1 MMLRLPLRNS
11 SREFVDHPPLGANG
25 SGRGFRTG
33 LAVLLALI
41 LNTGF
46 QGHADSVP
54 ELRRGNFALS
64 QEDRSYWAFQPLA
77 PAAVPGGAAVQGASS
92 PVDAFLNAR
101 LSALQLRANPRA
113 SPRAQV
119 RRLWM
124 DLLGL
129 TPDCRVVAAFER
141 DPSDTAWAALV
152 DQCLASP
159 RYGER
164 WGRHWLDLVRYAESN
179 GYERDGPKPNA
190 WRYRDYVVGA
200 FNQDKPYDQF
210 IREQLA
216 GDEMAGD
223 SPSPAWEE
231 SAWRNAIIATGF
243 YRLHVWD
250 DEPDSTVAAEYD
262 DLDDIL
268 VTTSTAFLGLT
279 LGCARCHDHKFDP
292 ISQSDYYSFLSFFR
306 GLDPY
311 GQHKTGGGGRG
322 TGRIERPLAS
332 ASALRQWQEQKQA
345 RVAALRERLKSAGD
359 ADRKALESELK
370 TAENASPP
378 FDVALAAVEIGGR
391 AKETHRLYRGDPQSP
406 RELVDPAFP
415 SVLGTPPPRIPDPGT
430 GAGTSGR
437 RRVLADWIASAD
449 NPLTARVLVN
459 RVWQHHF
466 GSGLVSTPDDFGR
479 TGQRPTHPELLD
491 FLAREFV
498 ADGWSVKRLHRRILL
513 SEAYRR
519 SSDTA
524 NSSAL
529 AADEA
534 NTLLWRQNLRR
545 VESEVIRDNLLLAS
559 GELNFRSGGPSVFPT
574 LPPEVHGTQDSA
586 GKGWAD
592 SSAEDQ
598 MRRSVYLVVKRAL
611 KVPLLECLD
620 FANSASSSGT
630 RTVTTTAPQALMLL
644 NDPFVHQRAAALAT
658 RVEREISGQGGDP
671 IRQLYEIVLQRTPSS
686 SEREV
691 AEALLKEGQDRE
703 TRGGNPD
710 ARRVAMESL
719 SRVMLNLNEFIY
731 VE

>member
-1 MMLRLPLRNS
+1 MILHSSPRDSSGIPGDDS
-11 SREFVDHPPLGANG
+11 SRGTNRI
-25 SGRGFRTG
+25 GRGFRAG
-33 LAVLLALI
+33 AVVLLVLF
-41 LNTGF
+41 LSPRMTGRCDP
-46 QGHADSVP
+46 AP
-54 ELRRGNFALS
+54 ELRRGAFALS
-64 QEDRSYWAFQPLA
+64 TEDRAYWAFQPLE
-77 PAAVPGGAAVQGASS
+77 PRAVPSGASAQGAAN
-92 PVDAFLNAR
+92 PVDAFVNDQ
-101 LSALQLRANPRA
+101 LSARQLRANPRA
-113 SPRAQV
+113 TPREQV

-129 TPDCRVVAAFER
+129 APDRRVVAEFER
-141 DPSDTAWAALV
+141 NPSDVAWARLV

-190 WRYRDYVVGA
+190 WRYRDYVVRS

-216 GDEMAGD
+216 GDEIVGD
-223 SPSPAWEE
+223 APSPEWNE
-231 SAWRNAIIATGF
+231 SAWRDAIIATGF

-292 ISQSDYYSFLSFFR
+292 ISQADYYSFLSFFR

-332 ASALRQWQEQKQA
+332 ASALQQWQDQKRG
-345 RVAALRERLKSAGD
+345 RVEALRERLKSAGD
-359 ADRKALESELK
+359 GDRKALESELK
-370 TAENASPP
+370 AAENAPAP
-378 FDVALAAVEIGGR
+378 FEVALAAVEIGAR
-391 AKETHRLYRGDPQSP
+391 AKDTQVLHRGDPQSP
-406 RELVDPAFP
+406 RERVSPAFP
-415 SVLGTPPPRIPDPGT
+415 AVLGTPIPYIPDPGPR
-430 GAGTSGR
+430 AGSSGR
-437 RRVLADWIASAD
+437 RRVLADWIASAN

-479 TGQRPTHPELLD
+479 TGLRPTHSELLD

-498 ADGWSVKRLHRRILL
+498 ADGWSVKRLHRRLL
-513 SEAYRR
+513 LTEAYRR

-524 NSSAL
+524 NPGAL
-529 AADEA
+529 SADEG

-545 VESEVIRDNLLLAS
+545 LEAEAIRDNLLLAA
-559 GELNFRSGGPSVFPT
+559 GELNYRTGGPSVYPT
-574 LPPEVHGTQDSA
+574 LPAEVHGTQDSA

-598 MRRSVYLVVKRAL
+598 RRRSVYLVVKRAL

-620 FANSASSSGT
+620 FANSASPSGT

-644 NDPFVHQRAAALAT
+644 NDRFVHERAAALGL
-658 RVEREISGQGGDP
+658 RVESESRAQGGDF
-671 IRQLYEIVLQRTPSS
+671 ILHLYEIVLQRPPSP
-686 SEREV
+686 SERAV
-691 AEALLKEGQDRE
+691 AESVLEDG
-703 TRGGNPD
+703 RGLPGR
-710 ARRVAMESL
+710 AAMESL
-719 SRVMLNLNEFIY
+719 CRVVLNLNEFIY

>member
-1 MMLRLPLRNS
+1 MKRPTS
-11 SREFVDHPPLGANG
+11 PWDSFGKPEDHAPRGTNG
-25 SGRGFRTG
+25 FGRGIRARAAI
-33 LAVLLALI
+33 LWVLI
-41 LNTGF
+41 LSSGF
-46 QGHADSVP
+46 AGRSDPAP
-54 ELRRGNFALS
+54 ELRRGTFTLS
-64 QEDRSYWAFQPLA
+64 TEDRAYWAFQPLE
-77 PAAVPGGAAVQGASS
+77 PRAVPSGISVLGAAN
-92 PVDAFLNAR
+92 PVDAFLNDR
-101 LSALQLRANPRA
+101 LSAHQLRANPRA
-113 SPRAQV
+113 GPREQV

-129 TPDCRVVAAFER
+129 APDRQVVMEFER
-141 DPSDTAWAALV
+141 DPSDAAWARLV

-164 WGRHWLDLVRYAESN
+164 WGRHWLDVVRYAESN

-190 WRYRDYVVGA
+190 WRYRDYVVRS

-216 GDEMAGD
+216 GDETAGD
-223 SPSPAWEE
+223 APSPESDE
-231 SAWRNAIIATGF
+231 SAWRDAIIATGF

-268 VTTSTAFLGLT
+268 VTTGTAFLGIT
-279 LGCARCHDHKFDP
+279 IGCARCHDHKFDP
-292 ISQSDYYSFLSFFR
+292 ISQADYYSFLSFFR

-332 ASALRQWQEQKQA
+332 ASALHQWQEQKRA
-345 RVAALRERLKSAGD
+345 RVEALRERLKSAGD
-359 ADRKALESELK
+359 VDRKSLESELK
-370 TAENASPP
+370 AAENLPAP

-391 AKETHRLYRGDPQSP
+391 AKDTHVLHRGDPQSP
-406 RELVDPAFP
+406 RERVSPAFP
-415 SVLGTPPPRIPDPGT
+415 AVLGTSVPEIPDPGPR
-430 GAGTSGR
+430 AGTSGR
-437 RRVLADWIASAD
+437 RRVLADWIANAD

-466 GSGLVSTPDDFGR
+466 GTGLVPTPDDFGR
-479 TGQRPTHPELLD
+479 TGLRPTHPELLD

-513 SEAYRR
+513 TEAYRR

-524 NSSAL
+524 NPSAL
-529 AADEA
+529 DADEG

-545 VESEVIRDNLLLAS
+545 LEAEAIRDNLLLAS
-559 GELNFRSGGPSVFPT
+559 GELNCRSGGPSVYPT
-574 LPPEVHGTQDSA
+574 LPAEVHGTQDSS

-598 MRRSVYLVVKRAL
+598 LRRSVYLVVKRAL

-620 FANSASSSGT
+620 FANSASPSGT

-644 NDPFVHQRAAALAT
+644 NDRFVHERAAALAL
-658 RVEREISGQGGDP
+658 RVESETLAQGGDP
-671 IRQLYEIVLQRTPSS
+671 VLCLYEIVLQRPPSP
-686 SEREV
+686 SERTV
-691 AEALLKEGQDRE
+691 AESVLSNGRPLPGRAAL
-703 TRGGNPD
+703 
-710 ARRVAMESL
+710 ESL
-719 SRVMLNLNEFIY
+719 CRVVLNLNEFIY

>member
-1 MMLRLPLRNS
+1 MTPYAPPQDPFGNPEQDSPHWADRL
-11 SREFVDHPPLGANG
+11 
-25 SGRGFRTG
+25 GRRWAAKVA
-33 LAVLLALI
+33 LSLALT
-41 LNTGF
+41 LSSGF
-46 QGHADSVP
+46 PASSDSVP
-54 ELRRGNFALS
+54 ELRRGTFALS
-64 QEDRSYWAFQPLA
+64 QDDRAYWAFQPLE
-77 PAAVPGGAAVQGASS
+77 PRAVPVGISAQGAAN
-92 PVDAFLNAR
+92 PVDAFVNDR
-101 LSALQLRANPRA
+101 LSVRRLTANPRA
-113 SPRAQV
+113 DPREQV
-119 RRLWM
+119 RRLWF

-129 TPDCRVVAAFER
+129 APDRPVVAAFER
-141 DPSDTAWAALV
+141 DPSDVAWARLV

-190 WRYRDYVVGA
+190 WRYRDYVIRS

-216 GDEMAGD
+216 GDEIAGD
-223 SPSPAWEE
+223 SPSPSLEE
-231 SAWRNAIIATGF
+231 AAWRDAIIATGF

-268 VTTSTAFLGLT
+268 VTTGTAFLGIT

-292 ISQSDYYSFLSFFR
+292 ISQADYYSFLSFFR

-322 TGRIERPLAS
+322 TGRIDRPLAS
-332 ASALRQWQEQKQA
+332 TAALQQWQEQKRS
-345 RVAALRERLKSAGD
+345 RVEALQMRLKEAGD
-359 ADRKALESELK
+359 ADRKALETELK
-370 TAENASPP
+370 AAESAPAP

-391 AKETHRLYRGDPQSP
+391 AKETHVLHRGDPQSP
-406 RELVDPAFP
+406 RERVSPAFP
-415 SVLGTPPPRIPDPGT
+415 VVLGTPVPAIRDPGT

-466 GSGLVSTPDDFGR
+466 GSGLVPTPDDFGR
-479 TGQRPTHPELLD
+479 TGLRPTHPELLD

-498 ADGWSVKRLHRRILL
+498 MDGWSVKRLHRRILL

-519 SSDTA
+519 SSDA
-524 NSSAL
+524 HNPNAL
-529 AADEA
+529 AEDEG
-534 NTLLWRQNLRR
+534 NSLLWRQNLRR
-545 VESEVIRDNLLLAS
+545 LEAEVIRDNLLLAA
-559 GELNFRSGGPSVFPT
+559 GELNCRSGGPSVYPT
-574 LPPEVHGTQDSA
+574 LPAEVHGTQDSA

-598 MRRSVYLVVKRAL
+598 KRRSVYLVVKRAL

-620 FANSASSSGT
+620 FANSASPSGT

-644 NDPFVHQRAAALAT
+644 NDPFVHERAAALAL
-658 RVEREISGQGGDP
+658 RIESEASSRGADP
-671 IRQLYEIVLQRTPSS
+671 VLRLYEIVLQRPPSA
-686 SEREV
+686 SERTV
-691 AEALLKEGQDRE
+691 AESLLASVPNRPGRA
-703 TRGGNPD
+703 GL
-710 ARRVAMESL
+710 ESL
-719 SRVMLNLNEFIY
+719 CRVLLNVNEFIY